1 MHKYNSCVIRRFAAL
16 SVLFVLFWAARAP
29 ALPSLVGFSGAP
41 GTGGSCAVH
50 CHGSPG
56 GSILVT
62 GFPAQWVPGDT
73 YPVLIGHHSG
83 DAISNFNAS
92 VRKANDTPCVGV
104 FVPGPNLELYTSGT
118 DSNALHFATADQDT
132 GSFLWIAP
140 LAGPDSVELYLSGMQ
155 STVMTGLS
163 TLLRLIAVRTTGGI
177 EADPFDTKASVQF
190 EVLNR
195 VVTDYLALRW
205 QTPRS
210 MPVRI
215 EIIGPAG
222 RRLATL
228 DGGTSEGRQSLVW
241 QPLDRYGSPL
251 TPDSYFAVLTAG
263 TARLTR
269 KFAVV
274 R

>member
-1 MHKYNSCVIRRFAAL
+1 ML
-16 SVLFVLFWAARAP
+16 VLLWVARAV
-29 ALPSLVGFSGAP
+29 ALPEYIGFSGAP
-41 GTGGSCAVH
+41 GTHGSCALH
-50 CHGSPG
+50 CHGTSG

-62 GFPAQWVPGDT
+62 GFPTQWVPGDT
-73 YPVLIGHHSG
+73 YPVRIGHHSG

-92 VRKANDTPCVGV
+92 VRKANDTPCVGT

-118 DSNALHFATADQDT
+118 DSNALHFTVADQDT

-140 LAGPDSVELYLSGMQ
+140 LTGPDSVELYLSGLQ
-155 STVMTGLS
+155 GTDPLGLS
-163 TLLRLIAVRTTGGI
+163 TLLRLVAVQ
-177 EADPFDTKASVQF
+177 APSSVDDAHSRVGQPMQF

-205 QTPRS
+205 QTPRPV
-210 MPVRI
+210 PVRI

-228 DGGTSEGRQSLVW
+228 DCGTSDGPQSMVW
-241 QPLDRYGSPL
+241 QPLDRYGGSL
-251 TPDSYFAVLTAG
+251 TPGSYFAVLTTG
-263 TARLTR
+263 TTRLTR
-269 KFAVV
+269 KFTVI